1 MMAVIKAFLNL
12 DPTFDRRSA
21 LIPVSYVKSR
31 DEYKGQI
38 LSTEQLHILFKKISD
53 HISELY
59 QNMMDGHID
68 IAPKGSDQKAT
79 HTLVNPCF
87 YCPYH
92 SICGFDVFYND
103 YQLVEFLDVE
113 KILGGED
120 DAV

>member
-1 MMAVIKAFLNL
+1 MNL

-38 LSTEQLHILFKKISD
+38 LSTEQLHILFEKISD
-53 HISELY
+53 HIYELY

>member
-1 MMAVIKAFLNL
+1 
-12 DPTFDRRSA
+12 
-21 LIPVSYVKSR
+21 
-31 DEYKGQI
+31 
-38 LSTEQLHILFKKISD
+38 
-53 HISELY
+53 
-59 QNMMDGHID
+59 MMDGHMD
-68 IAPKGSDQKAT
+68 IAPKGSDQTAT